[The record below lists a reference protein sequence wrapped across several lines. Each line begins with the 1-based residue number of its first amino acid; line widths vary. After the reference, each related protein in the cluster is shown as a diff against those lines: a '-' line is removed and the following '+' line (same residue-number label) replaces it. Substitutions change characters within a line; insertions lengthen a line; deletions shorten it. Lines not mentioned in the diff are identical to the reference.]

1 LPAFGI
7 LPPGLRGRWPDIAA
21 VSLAAVSVLE
31 EGLAMAASHPGRGPV
46 AVFSLGGTITMSGRG
61 AGPGVVPALTGHQLL
76 AAVPGLDR
84 AGLDVTVH
92 DFRRVPGASLTIGDI
107 TELATA
113 IGAQIAGG
121 AAGAVVIQGTDTI
134 EETAFLLDLLCP
146 GDAPIAV
153 TGAMRNPTLAG
164 PDGAAN
170 VLAAIRTA
178 ASPLLRG
185 LGCTVV
191 FADEIHAA
199 CYVRKA
205 HSTSISAFAS
215 PSAGP
220 VGWVVED
227 DVRLLTRPVVRYR
240 LPDGGPTR
248 PVRAG
253 LVVVTLGDD
262 GELLRA
268 AAGRFDGLVVAALGA
283 GHVPAV
289 MVPVLAELAGQI
301 PVVLASRTGAGPVLA
316 ATYGFP
322 GSETDLLSRGLISA
336 GFLDPVKARILL
348 HQLLAR
354 RADRGQ
360 IIAAFRPGHAA
371 GPSPAAP
378 S

>member
-1 LPAFGI
+1 
-7 LPPGLRGRWPDIAA
+7 
-21 VSLAAVSVLE
+21 
-31 EGLAMAASHPGRGPV
+31 V
-46 AVFSLGGTITMSGRG
+46 AVFSLGGTITMTGRG
-61 AGPGVVPALTGHQLL
+61 TGPGVVPALTGQQLL
-76 AAVPGLDR
+76 AAVPGLGA
-84 AGLDVTVH
+84 AGIEVTVH
-92 DFRRVPGASLTIGDI
+92 DFRHLPGASLTIGDI
-107 TELATA
+107 AELAAA
-113 IGAQIAGG
+113 IDAQIAAG

-146 GDAPIAV
+146 GDTPVTV

-170 VLAAIRTA
+170 ILSAIVAA

-205 HSTSISAFAS
+205 HSTSVSAFVS

-220 VGWVVED
+220 LGWVVEN
-227 DVRLLTRPVVRYR
+227 DVRLLARPAVRYR
-240 LPDGGPTR
+240 LPDGGPAR
-248 PVRAG
+248 PARAG

-268 AAGRFDGLVVAALGA
+268 ATGRFDGLVVAALGG
-283 GHVPAV
+283 GHVPAAV
-289 MVPVLAELAGQI
+289 VAAVAELAAHI

-316 ATYGFP
+316 TTYGFP

-354 RADRGQ
+354 GADREQ
-360 IIAAFRPGHAA
+360 ITVAFRPGQAA
-371 GPSPAAP
+371 GPSPATA

>member
-1 LPAFGI
+1 
-7 LPPGLRGRWPDIAA
+7 
-21 VSLAAVSVLE
+21 
-31 EGLAMAASHPGRGPV
+31 V

-61 AGPGVVPALTGHQLL
+61 TGPGVVPALTGHQLL
-76 AAVPGLDR
+76 DAVPGLDS
-84 AGLDVTVH
+84 AGIEVTVH
-92 DFRRVPGASLTIGDI
+92 DFRRAPGASLTIGDI

-113 IGAQIAGG
+113 IGAPIAGG

-146 GDAPIAV
+146 GDAPVAV

-164 PDGAAN
+164 PDGPAN
-170 VLAAIRTA
+170 ILAAIAAA

-220 VGWVVED
+220 IGWVVEG
-227 DVRLLTRPVVRYR
+227 DVRLLARPTVRYR
-240 LPDGGPTR
+240 LPDGR
-248 PVRAG
+248 PARPARAG
-253 LVVVTLGDD
+253 LVIVTLGDD

-268 AAGRFDGLVVAALGA
+268 ATGRFDGLVVAALGA

-289 MVPVLAELAGQI
+289 MVPVLAGLAGQI

-316 ATYGFP
+316 TTYGFP

-336 GFLDPVKARILL
+336 GFLDPVKSRILL

-354 RADRGQ
+354 GADRGQ
-360 IIAAFRPGHAA
+360 ISAAFRPGVA

>member
-1 LPAFGI
+1 
-7 LPPGLRGRWPDIAA
+7 
-21 VSLAAVSVLE
+21 
-31 EGLAMAASHPGRGPV
+31 M

-61 AGPGVVPALTGHQLL
+61 TGPGVVPALTAHQLL
-76 AAVPGLDR
+76 DAVPGLDN
-84 AGLDVTVH
+84 AGIEVTAH
-92 DFRRVPGASLTIGDI
+92 DFRRAPGASLTIGDI

-146 GDAPIAV
+146 GDAPVAV

-164 PDGAAN
+164 PDGPAN
-170 VLAAIRTA
+170 ILAAIAAA

-220 VGWVVED
+220 IGWVVEGG
-227 DVRLLTRPVVRYR
+227 VRLLARPAVRYR
-240 LPDGGPTR
+240 LPDGGPAR
-248 PVRAG
+248 PARAG
-253 LVVVTLGDD
+253 LVIVTLGDD

-268 AAGRFDGLVVAALGA
+268 ATGRFDGLVVAALGA

-289 MVPVLAELAGQI
+289 MVPVLAGLAGQI

-316 ATYGFP
+316 TTYGFP

-336 GFLDPVKARILL
+336 GFLEPVKSRILL

-354 RADRGQ
+354 GADREQ
-360 IIAAFRPGHAA
+360 ISAAFRPGAA

>member
-1 LPAFGI
+1 MPASG
-7 LPPGLRGRWPDIAA
+7 PGH
-21 VSLAAVSVLE
+21 S
-31 EGLAMAASHPGRGPV
+31 PV
-46 AVFSLGGTITMSGRG
+46 AVFSLGGTITMTGRG
-61 AGPGVVPALTGHQLL
+61 TGPGVVPALTGHQLL
-76 AAVPGLDR
+76 AAVPGLDS
-84 AGLDVTVH
+84 AGIEVTMH
-92 DFRRVPGASLTIGDI
+92 DFRRVPGASLTISDI

-113 IGAQIAGG
+113 IDAQIAGG
-121 AAGAVVIQGTDTI
+121 ASGAVVIQGTDTI

-146 GDAPIAV
+146 GDAPVAV

-170 VLAAIRTA
+170 ILAAIVAA

-185 LGCTVV
+185 VGCTVV

-205 HSTSISAFAS
+205 HSISISAFAS

-220 VGWVVED
+220 LGWIVEGG
-227 DVRLLTRPVVRYR
+227 VRLLARPAVRYR
-240 LPDGGPTR
+240 LPDGGPPR
-248 PVRAG
+248 PARTG

-262 GELLRA
+262 GELVRA
-268 AAGRFDGLVVAALGA
+268 AAGQLDGLVVAGLGA
-283 GHVPAV
+283 GHVPAA
-289 MVPVLAELAGQI
+289 MVPVLADLAGQI

-336 GFLDPVKARILL
+336 GFLDAVKARILL

-354 RADRGQ
+354 GADREQ
-360 IIAAFRPGHAA
+360 ITAAFRPGPADGKIGRIA
-371 GPSPAAP
+371 GSHLDP
-378 S
+378 

>member
-1 LPAFGI
+1 
-7 LPPGLRGRWPDIAA
+7 
-21 VSLAAVSVLE
+21 
-31 EGLAMAASHPGRGPV
+31 M

-61 AGPGVVPALTGHQLL
+61 TGPGVVPALTGHQLL
-76 AAVPGLDR
+76 DAVPGLDS
-84 AGLDVTVH
+84 AGIEVTVH
-92 DFRRVPGASLTIGDI
+92 DFRRAPGASLTIGDI

-146 GDAPIAV
+146 GDAPVAV

-164 PDGAAN
+164 PDGPAN
-170 VLAAIRTA
+170 ILAAIAAA

-220 VGWVVED
+220 IGWVVEG
-227 DVRLLTRPVVRYR
+227 DVRLLARPTVRYR
-240 LPDGGPTR
+240 LPYGR
-248 PVRAG
+248 PARPARAG
-253 LVVVTLGDD
+253 LVIVTLGDD

-268 AAGRFDGLVVAALGA
+268 ATGRFDGLVVAALGA

-289 MVPVLAELAGQI
+289 MVPVLAGLAGQI
-301 PVVLASRTGAGPVLA
+301 PVVLASRAGAGPVLA
-316 ATYGFP
+316 TTYGFP

-336 GFLDPVKARILL
+336 GFLDPVKSRILL

-354 RADRGQ
+354 GADRGQ
-360 IIAAFRPGHAA
+360 ISAAFRPGVA

>member
-1 LPAFGI
+1 MSASR
-7 LPPGLRGRWPDIAA
+7 PG
-21 VSLAAVSVLE
+21 
-31 EGLAMAASHPGRGPV
+31 HGPV

-61 AGPGVVPALTGHQLL
+61 TGPGVVPALTGRQLL
-76 AAVPGLDR
+76 DAVPGLDS
-84 AGLDVTVH
+84 ADIEVTVH
-92 DFRRVPGASLTIGDI
+92 DFRRAPGASLTIGDI

-146 GDAPIAV
+146 GDAPVAV

-164 PDGAAN
+164 PDGPAN
-170 VLAAIRTA
+170 ILAAIAAA

-220 VGWVVED
+220 IGWVIEGG
-227 DVRLLTRPVVRYR
+227 VRLLARPAVRYR
-240 LPDGGPTR
+240 LPDGGPAR
-248 PVRAG
+248 PARAG
-253 LVVVTLGDD
+253 LVIVTLGDD

-268 AAGRFDGLVVAALGA
+268 ATGRFDGLVVAALGG

-289 MVPVLAELAGQI
+289 MVPVLAGLAGQI

-316 ATYGFP
+316 TTYGFP
-322 GSETDLLSRGLISA
+322 GSETDLLSRGLISS

-354 RADRGQ
+354 GADREQ
-360 IIAAFRPGHAA
+360 ITAAFRPGAA